1 MMRIKKNDSVL
12 VISGKNRGKRGKVHR
27 VLPTESRVLV
37 ESVNIVKRH
46 AKPRGVARQAGIIE
60 QEAPIHISNVKL
72 ICTKCDK
79 PTRVG
84 FSALETGVKVRV
96 CRSCGEVID

>member
-1 MMRIKKNDSVL
+1 MMRIKKNDNVL

-27 VLPTESRVLV
+27 VIPGDSRVLV
-37 ESVNIVKRH
+37 EGVNIIKRH
-46 AKPRGVARQAGIIE
+46 TKPRGVARQAGIIE

-72 ICTKCDK
+72 ICTKCSK

-84 FSALETGVKVRV
+84 YRVLETGVKVRV
-96 CRSCGEVID
+96 CRSCSEVID